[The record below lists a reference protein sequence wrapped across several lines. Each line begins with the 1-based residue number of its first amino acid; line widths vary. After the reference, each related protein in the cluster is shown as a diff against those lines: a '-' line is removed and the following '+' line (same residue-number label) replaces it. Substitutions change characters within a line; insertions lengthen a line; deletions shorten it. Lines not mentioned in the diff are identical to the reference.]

1 MLLCIMIYTAYC
13 ILLSSDKFRKGQV
26 KTMESKEFK
35 NADIFAQDEKI
46 GEVKEL
52 NINPENWEITHL
64 DVELTKDTAKSVLGA
79 KKRGVHN
86 MLAISALKKDGARWT
101 ERGLNL
107 KVSKAQLHMY
117 LKPVEDVENR

>member
-1 MLLCIMIYTAYC
+1 M
-13 ILLSSDKFRKGQV
+13 

-46 GEVKEL
+46 GEVKEI
-52 NINPENWEITHL
+52 NINPESWEITHL
-64 DVELTKDTAKSVLGA
+64 DVELTKDAAESILGA
-79 KKRGVHN
+79 NKRGVHN

-101 ERGLNL
+101 ERGLNI

-117 LKPVEDVENR
+117 LKPVEVAA

>member
-1 MLLCIMIYTAYC
+1 M
-13 ILLSSDKFRKGQV
+13 

-46 GEVKEL
+46 GEVKEI
-52 NINPENWEITHL
+52 NINPDDWEITHL
-64 DVELTKDTAKSVLGA
+64 DIELTKDAAESILGA
-79 KKRGVHN
+79 RKSGVHN

-101 ERGLNL
+101 ERGLNI

-117 LKPVEDVENR
+117 LKPVEVAA